1 MCDLPSYGAVFVLTR
16 NGQERRHLCLILSM
30 EHHDRGLN
38 HLTNGQQ
45 CPQRD
50 IDHCPFGHI
59 ETGQEQ
65 LYKFSYQ

>member
-1 MCDLPSYGAVFVLTR
+1 
-16 NGQERRHLCLILSM
+16 M